1 MPIITRPDGSRLADA
16 AAIDTIIGALGLT
29 LRRVAPPFST
39 ALADVLA
46 DHHLDDARTNAILDD
61 YESVLG
67 DGHAGRD
74 VVALFPGTPGLDGIL
89 VGFAQAHRHR
99 DAETRLILAGGGAF
113 GFVLSDGAQVEI
125 AVGPGDLILVPPGL
139 EHWFRLS
146 DARTLVAVRLF
157 QANPDWRADY
167 TGTPNQFLTSE
178 TTRTLH
184 D

>member
-1 MPIITRPDGSRLADA
+1 MPIITRPDGSRLAGT
-16 AAIDTIIGALGLT
+16 AAIDAIVGALGLT
-29 LRRVAPPFST
+29 LRRVAPPPSA

-61 YESVLG
+61 YDGVLS
-67 DGHAGRD
+67 DGQAGRD
-74 VVALFPGTPGLDGIL
+74 VIALFPDTPGLDGIL
-89 VGFAQAHRHR
+89 AGFAQAHRHR

-125 AVGPGDLILVPPGL
+125 AVGPGDLILVPAGL
-139 EHWFRLS
+139 EHWFRLTE
-146 DARTLVAVRLF
+146 ARTLVAVRLF

-167 TGTPNQFLTSE
+167 TGTPNQFLTAE
-178 TTRTLH
+178 TTRIFH